1 MAAVSKKTLK
11 NDLEKIATQMA
22 SIKVLP
28 VAEDDHI
35 SVRVTTASFAPRKFS
50 AGKYQV
56 AVGIN
61 QALLRLDHPGFERE
75 SAYQASLD
83 KKAWS
88 ESWNKR
94 ISSNMGG
101 GVKANFGK
109 KPFDLI
115 GVSIKG
121 QLEKSKQHGVQ
132 QKGSNTYPLITATPI
147 GWQIGTEDGDPRAP
161 DGVLPDGLEHCLSG
175 EYFSARRDEQGE
187 GHTGKNG
194 VLALCVLRPKGGGN
208 DPNITATLF
217 GVSGSLRVAVT
228 LTDRIPALQQ
238 SPLKSISETG
248 AQEDSLRKAFIKIC
262 VRRAE
267 QAYAEGLPTDA
278 ILSGEFY
285 LNADHK
291 HAPKL
296 SPAAASEMPAD
307 TKGHRNG

>member
-1 MAAVSKKTLK
+1 MILKKSPHRWRASKFCR
-11 NDLEKIATQMA
+11 
-22 SIKVLP
+22 VG
-28 VAEDDHI
+28 AEDDHI
-35 SVRVTTASFAPRKFS
+35 SVRVTATTSVAPRKFS

-88 ESWNKR
+88 ESWNKQ

-161 DGVLPDGLEHCLSG
+161 DGVLPDGLEHCLYG
-175 EYFSARRDEQGE
+175 GYVSARRDEQGE

-228 LTDRIPALQQ
+228 LTIA
-238 SPLKSISETG
+238 SPLYNNPPLNQFQK
-248 AQEDSLRKAFIKIC
+248 QERRRNHYKRHSLK
-262 VRRAE
+262 
-267 QAYAEGLPTDA
+267 YA
-278 ILSGEFY
+278 
-285 LNADHK
+285 
-291 HAPKL
+291 
-296 SPAAASEMPAD
+296 
-307 TKGHRNG
+307 